1 MCNLSKALVE
11 QGIEQ
16 KNLSLAKMMLEGNEP
31 IDKIVKYTGYD
42 VDKMKEIAKQINIP
56 VSV

>member
-11 QGIEQ
+11 Q
-16 KNLSLAKMMLEGNEP
+16 KSLSLAEMMLEGNEP
-31 IDKIVKYTGYD
+31 TDKIVKYTGYE
-42 VDKMKEIAKQINIP
+42 VEKMKEIAKHINIP